1 MSLLLPIEAPK
12 HWQRRRI
19 QAVFRMYGGGTPAKE
34 NLKFWGGEIPWVS
47 PKDMKTSFV
56 SSTEDTITE
65 QAVASSATR
74 IVPEGCL
81 LIVVRSGILKHSIPT
96 AIASKAVSLNQ
107 DIKALVPI
115 EPVDTRYIRY
125 MLTGHEKL
133 LLTVWRSLGATV
145 ESLDSERI
153 KQSTIPLPSLST
165 QKAIADYLDDKTAAI
180 DALIEK
186 KRKLLDLLAEE
197 RAALINQAVT
207 KGLDPTVPMKDSGIP
222 WIGEIPAHWEVQRI
236 ASISTKITNGYVGP
250 TRDLFV
256 GEGIPYL
263 QSLHIKGNTIIF
275 SPAYHVPESWSLS
288 KRKSILTTDDVLV
301 VQTGDIGQVTVVPP
315 EWEGSN
321 CHALIIITTNKIQM
335 LGSFLSWTLNSQ
347 YGYHSLKSI
356 QTGALHPHLNCT
368 LVRELRIPQPCI
380 EEQTKISNHLDKYK
394 NSFAK
399 KREVVDQQINRLQEY
414 RQALIAAAVTGQL
427 DIEAAA

>member
-19 QAVFRMYGGGTPAKE
+19 QAVFHMYGGGTPAKE

-74 IVPEGCL
+74 IVPAGCL

-115 EPVDTRYIRY
+115 EPVDTRYVRY

-197 RAALINQAVT
+197 RTALINQAVT

-222 WIGEIPAHWEVQRI
+222 WMGEIPAHWEVVQLKRKWSIIDCKHRTPEYLSEGFKVVSTTEVKPGRI
-236 ASISTKITNGYVGP
+236 DLSLVSRLIGKDDFNDMTEGSRKPQFGDIVYSRNASLGAAAYIDTEEPFAMGQDVVLIT
-250 TRDLFV
+250 
-256 GEGIPYL
+256 
-263 QSLHIKGNTIIF
+263 
-275 SPAYHVPESWSLS
+275 S
-288 KRKSILTTDDVLV
+288 KRQNQLY
-301 VQTGDIGQVTVVPP
+301 
-315 EWEGSN
+315 
-321 CHALIIITTNKIQM
+321 
-335 LGSFLSWTLNSQ
+335 LSQLLNSPICTTQ
-347 YGYHSLKSI
+347 VNLACV
-356 QTGALHPHLNCT
+356 GAT
-368 LVRELRIPQPCI
+368 FKRINVGQIRKTNVCLPPR
-380 EEQTKISNHLDKYK
+380 EEQDSIANYIDNIDFRFTSM
-394 NSFAK
+394 
-399 KREVVDQQINRLQEY
+399 REILERQIGRLQEY
-414 RQALIAAAVTGQL
+414 RQALITAAVTGQL